1 MKTNIRYALSAL
13 VLCIG
18 AFLTPATVFAAE
30 KTDATPPRVSAEA
43 TDGMLHIDATDDD
56 SGVEAVYIA
65 GKRVNYRVDGAL
77 DLDFEDF
84 APDGQETVEVYAI
97 DFAGNQSDAVTVA
110 NPRYQAPEPEP
121 EQKPITPDGQASVL
135 DNATDEEGKEF
146 YTFVTPEENIFYLV
160 IDRQR
165 DSDNVYFLNAVT
177 ENDLADLAEKSKE
190 GSGGESAMPVVE
202 VCSCVKQCETGKV
215 DTACPVCKNDL
226 KSCAGEPEE
235 TKDEQEKE
243 PEKPEKSGGTG
254 IMIFILLA
262 VLAFGGAG
270 YYLKIY
276 KPKHDLD
283 DAEDLDDLLDEDEP
297 EVNEDSEMQAQAGM
311 EGTEMEQPD
320 MDAAFYDDYPDGDDV
335 DSGPEQEE

>member
-43 TDGMLHIDATDDD
+43 TDGMLHIEATDDD

-190 GSGGESAMPVVE
+190 GSGAESAMPVVE
-202 VCSCVKQCETGKV
+202 VCSCV
-215 DTACPVCKNDL
+215 
-226 KSCAGEPEE
+226 
-235 TKDEQEKE
+235 
-243 PEKPEKSGGTG
+243 
-254 IMIFILLA
+254 
-262 VLAFGGAG
+262 
-270 YYLKIY
+270 
-276 KPKHDLD
+276 
-283 DAEDLDDLLDEDEP
+283 
-297 EVNEDSEMQAQAGM
+297 
-311 EGTEMEQPD
+311 
-320 MDAAFYDDYPDGDDV
+320 
-335 DSGPEQEE
+335 

>member
-1 MKTNIRYALSAL
+1 MKTNIRYTLSAL
-13 VLCIG
+13 VLCMG
-18 AFLTPATVFAAE
+18 AFFTPVTASAAGG
-30 KTDATPPRVSAEA
+30 TDTTPPRISAESA
-43 TDGMLHIDATDDD
+43 DGMLHIEATDDD
-56 SGVEAVYIA
+56 SGVEAIYIA

-97 DFAGNQSDAVTVA
+97 DFAGNQSEAVTVT
-110 NPRYQAPEPEP
+110 NPHYQAPEPEP

-146 YTFVTPEENIFYLV
+146 FTFVTPEENIFYLV

-190 GSGGESAMPVVE
+190 GNGGESAMPVVE
-202 VCSCVKQCETGKV
+202 VCSCVKQCEAGKV
-215 DTACPVCKNDL
+215 DTACSVCKNDL
-226 KSCAGEPEE
+226 KACTGEPEE
-235 TKDEQEKE
+235 TKDEKEKE
-243 PEKPEKSGGTG
+243 PEKPEKGGSAG

-297 EVNEDSEMQAQAGM
+297 EINEDAEMQAQAGM
-311 EGTEMEQPD
+311 EVAEPD
-320 MDAAFYDDYPDGDDV
+320 MDAAFYDDYPDDDM

>member
-13 VLCIG
+13 VLGIG
-18 AFLTPATVFAAE
+18 AFFTPVTAFAAGGA
-30 KTDATPPRVSAEA
+30 DATPPRVSAEA
-43 TDGMLHIDATDDD
+43 ADGMLHIEATDDD
-56 SGVEAVYIA
+56 SGVEAIYVA

-97 DFAGNQSDAVTVA
+97 DFAGNQSETVTVT
-110 NPRYQAPEPEP
+110 NPHYQAPEPEP
-121 EQKPITPDGQASVL
+121 EQKPITPNGQASVL

-146 YTFVTPEENIFYLV
+146 FTFVTPEENIFYLV

-190 GSGGESAMPVVE
+190 GSVGESAMPVVE
-202 VCSCVKQCETGKV
+202 VCSCVKQCEAGKV

-226 KSCAGEPEE
+226 KACTGEPEE
-235 TKDEQEKE
+235 TKDEKEEE
-243 PEKPEKSGGTG
+243 PEKPEKSGSAG

-262 VLAFGGAG
+262 ILAFGGAG

-283 DAEDLDDLLDEDEP
+283 DAEDLDDLLDEDELK
-297 EVNEDSEMQAQAGM
+297 
-311 EGTEMEQPD
+311 
-320 MDAAFYDDYPDGDDV
+320 
-335 DSGPEQEE
+335 

>member
-43 TDGMLHIDATDDD
+43 TDGMLHIEATDDD

-121 EQKPITPDGQASVL
+121 EQKPDCELIGQDGNIFNLMGIASKTLKKNGMKEQAEEMVKRITQGAHNYSEALCIIGEYVNITGP
-135 DNATDEEGKEF
+135 DEE
-146 YTFVTPEENIFYLV
+146 PE
-160 IDRQR
+160 D
-165 DSDNVYFLNAVT
+165 
-177 ENDLADLAEKSKE
+177 
-190 GSGGESAMPVVE
+190 GM
-202 VCSCVKQCETGKV
+202 
-215 DTACPVCKNDL
+215 
-226 KSCAGEPEE
+226 
-235 TKDEQEKE
+235 
-243 PEKPEKSGGTG
+243 
-254 IMIFILLA
+254 
-262 VLAFGGAG
+262 
-270 YYLKIY
+270 
-276 KPKHDLD
+276 
-283 DAEDLDDLLDEDEP
+283 
-297 EVNEDSEMQAQAGM
+297 GM
-311 EGTEMEQPD
+311 EM
-320 MDAAFYDDYPDGDDV
+320 
-335 DSGPEQEE
+335 

>member
-18 AFLTPATVFAAE
+18 AFLTPAAVFAAE

-43 TDGMLHIDATDDD
+43 MDGMLHIEATDDD

-84 APDGQETVEVYAI
+84 APDGLETVEVYAI
-97 DFAGNQSDAVTVA
+97 DFAGNQSEVVMVT

-146 YTFVTPEENIFYLV
+146 FTFVTPEENIFYLV

-226 KSCAGEPEE
+226 KACTGEPEE
-235 TKDEQEKE
+235 TKDEKEKE
-243 PEKPEKSGGTG
+243 PEKPEKPEKSGGAG

-283 DAEDLDDLLDEDEP
+283 NAEDLDDLLDEDEP
-297 EVNEDSEMQAQAGM
+297 EINEDAEMQAQADM
-311 EGTEMEQPD
+311 EVTEPD
-320 MDAAFYDDYPDGDDV
+320 MDAAFYDDYPDDDM
-335 DSGPEQEE
+335 DGGPEQEE